1 MPEFIHTFQSGRM
14 NKDLDERLIPNGEY
28 RDALNLDLANSD
40 GSNVGTLQ
48 NVKGNREQRGCEG
61 CSENWSSD
69 YIDALQNPV
78 VIGSYRHDQT
88 ERIYWFIASDNVSA
102 IAEYD
107 QTTDLVKPVLV
118 DTAGILNFSQNYLIT
133 GINIL
138 DKFLFWTDD
147 QTEPKKINIEKFK
160 TGSVDFTTHT
170 KVPKWLPEQNT
181 YQTSLT
187 GQPDFV
193 EDDITTIKKSPLNAP
208 TLFMGASEF
217 DNPNQEPQPGTG
229 ITPVTTTWNYL
240 NLENFTYQ
248 PNVIINADA
257 FESLPTYAQ
266 YLDLIEENP
275 NHFENSSLNIAN
287 SAPYPNSD
295 PTYYWDGRITFE
307 VSEVPGSAWIEGESL
322 LTLTGEL
329 INDFGPNSEYEIS
342 VKIHQI
348 NGLTI
353 TAEIQ
358 AISLDI
364 SKKLDDQGDYD
375 PIVWEVLLQEKKPM
389 FEYVFPRFAYRWKY
403 IDGEYSTFSPFST
416 VAFLGND
423 FEYVSSD
430 GYNIGMTNNIRKL
443 IIQSLVWSD
452 PEISEV
458 DILYKESNST
468 AVYVVDTLKKS
479 EYQNVTIPTEYE
491 IRTELIGAAVE
502 PNQILRP
509 WDNVPR
515 KAKSQEIIG
524 NRVVY
529 ANYLQNYDT
538 VGVINSSTGEVS
550 TKVDITASLSATT
563 YPDALEDED
572 GNVIS
577 TTLPY
582 SSLKSIRTY
591 QVGLVYK
598 DEYGRETPVFT
609 SKNAGLQL
617 EIANS
622 DTLNKIVAKPNN
634 IPPAWATHYKFF
646 IKETSNEYYN
656 LALDRYYL
664 AEDGNAWL
672 SFPSSERNK
681 VDEETY
687 LILKK
692 QHDNNVAVDELHR
705 YKILA
710 IENEAPE
717 FISTFDSFVT
727 SRSVTSQN
735 EIEPG
740 RITLEFS
747 TGSDPGDTFRNA
759 ISSSDSKITITFQGV
774 TSNKYDVSGATISS
788 NNSSFDVT
796 LEKPLGNEIQVIP
809 NGTSNITI
817 SIYKQEV
824 KKLPEFEGRFFVKI
838 NRNFAFDTNII
849 ESFEAQQR
857 SYAVKDEIDFKQC
870 VVSGTGASSISQILF
885 PDTAKSIDGWYY
897 ADKGHTKTDMDCSD
911 HRNRYTLTSWP
922 NMHNPP
928 YGTRMDWEKSK
939 DAKPPSNLEDVFQII
954 YIGRQPNSFIGNVGG
969 HVGNR
974 FEVSSPNG
982 SLNVGV
988 KIRFA
993 NNAIDAEFSEKY
1005 SDVYTIIEAEMR
1017 STPRGGSP
1025 WEGSNGGCQEY
1036 YDKNW
1041 DWKNVYVLK
1050 LDRPIQETWMPDRG
1064 DWQTLCSTLPSIQ
1077 IVEEITSEGNKVL
1090 TSSNPA
1096 IFETEPKEAV
1106 DLDLYYE
1113 ASNALPISNFNNAYT
1128 LNWFNCYTY
1137 GQGVESN
1144 RIRDDFNAPYIDKGP
1159 KVSTVLDEPYA
1170 QERRGSGFIFSQIYN
1185 STSGVNRLNQFI
1197 QALPI
1202 TKDLNPIYGTIQ
1214 KLHARDTDL
1223 IALCEDKCLRILANK
1238 DALYNADGNVNLT
1251 GNTAVLGQAVPY
1263 VGEFG
1268 ISKNPESFAQ
1278 YAFRSYFTDK
1288 NRGAVIRLSRD
1299 GITNI
1304 AEKGMSDFF
1313 ADNLRVSTKIVG
1325 SYDDDKDIY
1334 NVTLDNL
1341 SQSWR
1346 NTLSE
1351 SQDYQLNP
1359 DCNTDTTDPITQTT
1373 VSFKE
1378 SVDGWTSRKSFIQES
1393 GLSLNNRYFTFKHGR
1408 IWEHGLLDKANN
1420 FYGIQYDS
1428 AFNVIFNEMPQS
1440 VKGFSTLNYTGTQS
1454 RRLQYQTQG
1463 SSKWYSIA
1471 EINFNKIIPNFVEQ
1485 KQPGWYVNYIKTDLE
1500 GGEVKEFEKKEG
1512 KYFNYIKGLEQFN
1525 DCEFIGEGIGPPV
1538 IVECDPQDYIL
1549 TVTIDEDCSGSG
1561 SITPDTLFTGWYH
1574 WTYKGSLNGNI
1585 VNEPTA
1591 QDAKCV
1597 IDDFYTLDSG
1607 VTVTYSAISVASEDF
1622 MYVFTDGINPGTQ
1635 MYDSNTLQ
1643 PLTES
1648 GTYLYIQSPSGA
1660 TPDNSALDPNNP
1672 MPVPATYS
1680 IVIWG
1685 NDGIIDSVTQ
1695 YNTLSTC
1702 DVVEPPEE
1710 YGWLFVKYISYELPY
1725 SNPPTPVITP
1735 YSAEPTDTSQEI
1747 VCKHKTAVEEF
1758 NNSVLPACPNQ
1769 NTCKSSGSNSVKWR
1783 WYGPNQGGTET
1794 IQLGTII
1801 RDSNGNPQTFAQA
1814 GVYNAGQGPGVGY
1827 IPSMTYW
1834 SDITTMPD
1842 DWHVV
1847 ITNNSGEVIVFQRIN
1862 ELSNSCP

>member
-1 MPEFIHTFQSGRM
+1 M

-229 ITPVTTTWNYL
+229 LTPVTTTWNYL
-240 NLENFTYQ
+240 DLENFTYK
-248 PNVIINADA
+248 PNIVINADA
-257 FESLPTYAQ
+257 FKSLPTYAQ

-275 NHFENSSLNIAN
+275 NHFQNSSLNTDN
-287 SAPYPNSD
+287 SADWPNGSNTA
-295 PTYYWDGRITFE
+295 PYWDGRITFD

-322 LTLTGEL
+322 LTLKGEL

-364 SKKLDDQGDYD
+364 NKKLDDQGDYD

-479 EYQNVTIPTEYE
+479 EYQNVTLPTEYE

-550 TKVDITASLSATT
+550 TKVDISASLSATT
-563 YPDALEDED
+563 YPDPLEDED
-572 GNVIS
+572 GNIIS

-598 DEYGRETPVFT
+598 DKYGRETPVFT

-622 DTLNKIVAKPNN
+622 DTLNKIVAQPNN
-634 IPPAWATHYKFF
+634 TPPAWATHYKFF
-646 IKETSNEYYN
+646 VKETSNEYYN

-692 QHDNNVAVDELHR
+692 QHDNNIAVDELHR

-717 FISTFDSFVT
+717 FISTFDAFVS

-747 TGSDPGDTFRNA
+747 LGSAGEFFNEA
-759 ISSSDSKITITFQGV
+759 ISSSANKITITYQGI
-774 TSNKYDVSGATISS
+774 TSNKYDISGCTING
-788 NNSSFDVT
+788 NNYDVT
-796 LEKPLGNEIQVIP
+796 LEKPLGNEIQTIP
-809 NGTSNITI
+809 NGASNITI
-817 SIYKQEV
+817 SIYKEEV

-838 NRNFAFDTNII
+838 NRDFAFDTNII
-849 ESFEAQQR
+849 ESFDAQNR
-857 SYAVKDEIDFKQC
+857 EYAVKNELDFKNC
-870 VVSGTGASSISQILF
+870 IASGGGASSIAQILF
-885 PDTAKSIDGWYY
+885 PDTAKNIDGWYY
-897 ADKGHTKTDMDCSD
+897 ADKGWDDHDGGTCDGEAEAWHLMGWLGGGAPQYGYDMHWEQGLGVAPPCNDKSQFGIMYIGAGQFD
-911 HRNRYTLTSWP
+911 HIGQIGGHAGPR
-922 NMHNPP
+922 
-928 YGTRMDWEKSK
+928 
-939 DAKPPSNLEDVFQII
+939 FQI
-954 YIGRQPNSFIGNVGG
+954 GG
-969 HVGNR
+969 
-974 FEVSSPNG
+974 PNG
-982 SLNVGV
+982 QLNVGI

-993 NNAIDAEFSEKY
+993 NNAIDAEFNEKL
-1005 SDVYTIIEAEMR
+1005 SDVYTIVQAQTR
-1017 STPRGGSP
+1017 LTPRGFIVNENWGT
-1025 WEGSNGGCQEY
+1025 ECNHKDGG
-1036 YDKNW
+1036 DNW
-1041 DWKNVYVLK
+1041 RNVYVLT
-1050 LDRPIQETWMPDRG
+1050 LDRPIQETWMPNEG
-1064 DWQTLCSTLPSIQ
+1064 DWSTLCSTLPSIQ

-1113 ASNALPISNFNNAYT
+1113 ASNALPISNFNIPHT

-1341 SQSWR
+1341 SQPWR
-1346 NTLSE
+1346 NTFSE

-1359 DCNTDTTDPITQTT
+1359 DCNTDTSDPITQTT

-1408 IWEHGLLDKANN
+1408 IWEHGLNILANN

-1454 RRLQYQTQG
+1454 RRLQYKLEQN
-1463 SSKWYSIA
+1463 SKPYSIA
-1471 EINFNKIIPNFVEQ
+1471 EINFNKITPNFVEQ

-1512 KYFNYIKGLEQFN
+1512 KWFNYIKGLQQFN

-1538 IVECDPQDYIL
+1538 IVECDPQEYTL
-1549 TVTIDEDCSGSG
+1549 TVTIDENCSGSG
-1561 SITPDTLFTGWYH
+1561 AITPDTTQFFINTWDNIKNDPIYH
-1574 WTYKGSLNGNI
+1574 LDITSQT
-1585 VNEPTA
+1585 TA
-1591 QDAKCV
+1591 QDVKCA
-1597 IDDFYTLDSG
+1597 IEALYDLFNLN
-1607 VTVTYSAISVASEDF
+1607 YSLIVNNGTAFS
-1622 MYVFTDGINPGTQ
+1622 YVFSDGLQVGTQ
-1635 MYDSNTLQ
+1635 MYNSLTNEPIASAGAYLFVGNGEELSDLTVSHAGLDANNTTAVPSTYYVMILDSNGQ
-1643 PLTES
+1643 IAS
-1648 GTYLYIQSPSGA
+1648 
-1660 TPDNSALDPNNP
+1660 
-1672 MPVPATYS
+1672 
-1680 IVIWG
+1680 W
-1685 NDGIIDSVTQ
+1685 TQ
-1695 YNTLSTC
+1695 YNTLAACEEECLPDTPIYFYWFRRWDDSLELGGLNWSGYLTTNGFTLGQARYAIEQNFNNYPNAGPLGNPNVQFRYNITNGINVGTKIWNLNASVLDPCNHLQTDSLMLWTGSSTV
-1702 DVVEPPEE
+1702 DPNLALDP
-1710 YGWLFVKYISYELPY
+1710 
-1725 SNPPTPVITP
+1725 NDPTPIPNEYKFIELIDGIIT
-1735 YSAEPTDTSQEI
+1735 QI
-1747 VCKHKTAVEEF
+1747 VQY
-1758 NNSVLPACPNQ
+1758 NSVTPTP
-1769 NTCKSSGSNSVKWR
+1769 
-1783 WYGPNQGGTET
+1783 
-1794 IQLGTII
+1794 
-1801 RDSNGNPQTFAQA
+1801 
-1814 GVYNAGQGPGVGY
+1814 
-1827 IPSMTYW
+1827 
-1834 SDITTMPD
+1834 
-1842 DWHVV
+1842 
-1847 ITNNSGEVIVFQRIN
+1847 
-1862 ELSNSCP
+1862 